1 MAKGR
6 NKSDYRQQEASA
18 VRPVSTL
25 DKRAMALGVH
35 DEVFHAKSRPERS
48 AIVHK
53 AGGYTGYHQLT
64 AEKLDEEVS

>member
-1 MAKGR
+1 MAKHR
-6 NKSDYRQQEASA
+6 SKADYHQQEASA

-25 DKRAMALGVH
+25 DKRAKALGVH
-35 DEVFHAKSRPERS
+35 DDVFHKKSRRERS

-64 AEKLDEEVS
+64 SEKVDEAVL